1 MAPWRN
7 WIAHLITNQEVT
19 GSNLVGV
26 TLAENWLKLTD
37 SPLFVFAISIDSK
50 GFTCDPDKIRTCN
63 LLIRNQVRYPI
74 APQSQVVPFWNYLLF
89 SYAVSPGNIGA
100 NIHPQKQ

>member
-26 TLAENWLKLTD
+26 TLAENWLKLTG
-37 SPLFVFAISIDSK
+37 SPLSVFAISIDIK
-50 GFTCDPDKIRTCN
+50 GISEKIEFT
-63 LLIRNQVRYPI
+63 LLVL
-74 APQSQVVPFWNYLLF
+74 SQVP
-89 SYAVSPGNIGA
+89 I
-100 NIHPQKQ
+100 

>member
-26 TLAENWLKLTD
+26 TLAENWFKSTD
-37 SPLFVFAISIDSK
+37 SPLFIFAKPLDNEGIEEKIE
-50 GFTCDPDKIRTCN
+50 FT
-63 LLIRNQVRYPI
+63 LLV
-74 APQSQVVPFWNYLLF
+74 
-89 SYAVSPGNIGA
+89 
-100 NIHPQKQ
+100 

>member
-26 TLAENWLKLTD
+26 TLAENWLKSTG
-37 SPLFVFAISIDSK
+37 SPLFFAKSFDNKEMAEKIE
-50 GFTCDPDKIRTCN
+50 FT
-63 LLIRNQVRYPI
+63 LLV
-74 APQSQVVPFWNYLLF
+74 
-89 SYAVSPGNIGA
+89 
-100 NIHPQKQ
+100 